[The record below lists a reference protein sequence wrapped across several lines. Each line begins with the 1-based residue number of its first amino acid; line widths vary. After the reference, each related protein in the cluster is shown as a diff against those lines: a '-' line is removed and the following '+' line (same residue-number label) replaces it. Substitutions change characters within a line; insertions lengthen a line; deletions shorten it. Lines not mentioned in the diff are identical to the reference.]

1 MFSCFL
7 IEDWSKTGLS
17 LGTTAVAGK
26 STYMLQ
32 CTVILKC
39 CTQKNTM
46 YLASNCSTQKNTTLK
61 YLNTDL
67 FNQSHDRSLGP

>member
-17 LGTTAVAGK
+17 LGTTAETGK

-32 CTVILKC
+32 CTVSLKC
-39 CTQKNTM
+39 CTQKNTWHQIV
-46 YLASNCSTQKNTTLK
+46 LPKKIPDLNISTLI
-61 YLNTDL
+61 Y
-67 FNQSHDRSLGP
+67 SISLMT